1 MTCEALITNGNTF
14 VRISQKARAVVTKV
28 RGVSCP
34 ASSTNCCLLPV
45 PVLTAICRLPAAH
58 LFLMPSQ
65 SALDP
70 AGPQAGRIIS
80 LWWMM
85 FYVTGAVF
93 LVVMGFL
100 AAALVRRRR
109 PRHGAV
115 VDDLPD
121 VPETAPE
128 PGRER
133 RMSHVVLTG
142 VGLTVVILFVFLVSS
157 FVTGRALDSLYEQ
170 DHLTVKVTGHQWWWE
185 VQYDNAT
192 AAYIVTTANEIH
204 IPEGRPVL
212 FKLTSTDV
220 IHSFWVPNLHGKT
233 DLIPG
238 HENVTWVRADRAGV
252 YRGQCAEFCGH
263 QHAHMAFTVVVEPYD
278 KFKAWYDAQLKS
290 AAEPSNQ
297 SQAQGRQ
304 VFLSSPCVMCHTIR
318 GTEAGSRV
326 GPDLTHV
333 ASRGTLAAGTLE
345 NTRGHLAGWVIDP
358 QKIKPGNRMPPNNL
372 EPADL
377 QALLDYLQSLK

>member
-1 MTCEALITNGNTF
+1 MRLIKKSVSLALT
-14 VRISQKARAVVTKV
+14 KARAVA
-28 RGVSCP
+28 RGS
-34 ASSTNCCLLPV
+34 SSTVCCLLSTV
-45 PVLTAICRLPAAH
+45 Y
-58 LFLMPSQ
+58 FLQGMPSQ
-65 SALDP
+65 SALHP

-85 FYVTGAVF
+85 FWVTGVVF
-93 LVVMGFL
+93 LIVMGFL
-100 AAALVRRRR
+100 VAALVRRRR
-109 PRHGAV
+109 PYGGEAADV
-115 VDDLPD
+115 PD
-121 VPETAPE
+121 VRPEASV
-128 PGRER
+128 ER

-142 VGLTVVILFVFLVSS
+142 VGVTVVILFVFLIRSY
-157 FVTGRALDSLYEQ
+157 VTGRALDSLHEQ
-170 DHLTVKVTGHQWWWE
+170 DHLTVKVVGHQWWWE
-185 VQYDNAT
+185 VSYDNST
-192 AAYIVTTANEIH
+192 AAYTVTTANEIH
-204 IPEGRPVL
+204 IPVGRPVL

-220 IHSFWVPNLHGKT
+220 IHSFWVPNLHGKM
-233 DLIPG
+233 DLVPG
-238 HENVTWVRADRAGV
+238 HENVTWLKADQEGT

-263 QHAHMAFTVVVEPYD
+263 QHAHMAFTVVAEPYD
-278 KFKAWYDAQLKS
+278 KFKAWYDAQLK
-290 AAEPSNQ
+290 AAPEPVNQ

-304 VFLSSPCVMCHTIR
+304 VFLSSTCVMCHTIR

-345 NTRGHLAGWVIDP
+345 NTRGHLGGWVVDS